1 MQKPYNSTNSNMH
14 KNILYVSWTSRNDR
28 PYFDPSVR
36 YRCFNFANELIKRGH
51 SATVIS
57 QVRFQETYKEL
68 PKYDAY
74 VFHRPY
80 LTQELSEFLQDHNE
94 QELII
99 ADFDDLIFDVRY
111 AEQTP
116 MVRVRGGDSKATRSY
131 LSKTYDAASL
141 FDRFTLSTAPLKEH
155 TKELFPAADAL
166 VLSNSIDPGFLGL
179 SRIARRT
186 TPISQRP
193 YGLGYFSGT
202 ASHDKDFAMIAPLIA
217 KRILASGEKILLVG
231 PLEIPEC
238 LKVLENQVITKPLVS
253 FHELAKTMAQCETVL
268 APLENT
274 IFTLSKSGLKFFE
287 AVLAGCNVIAT
298 PIPDIDRFESPMLK
312 KCQSIDDWDVALSDT
327 FKINEN
333 DREREVTRIENLVAV
348 KSQIDHWLEHFM
360 DIQNA

>member
-1 MQKPYNSTNSNMH
+1 MQTTHNLAKSNMQ

-57 QVRFQETYKEL
+57 QVRFQEIYKEL
-68 PKYDAY
+68 PAYDAY

-80 LTQELSEFLQDHNE
+80 LTQELSEFLQEHNE

-155 TKELFPAADAL
+155 TNELFPKADAL

-186 TPISQRP
+186 NPVTQRP

-217 KRILASGEKILLVG
+217 KRIIASGEKILLVG
-231 PLEIPEC
+231 PLEIPDC
-238 LKVLENQVITKPLVS
+238 LKALENQVIIHPLVS
-253 FHELAKTMAQCETVL
+253 FHELAKTMAKCETVL
-268 APLENT
+268 APLEDT
-274 IFTLSKSGLKFFE
+274 VFTLSKSGLKFFE

-298 PIPDIDRFESPMLK
+298 PIPDIDRFDSLMLK
-312 KCQSIDDWDVALSDT
+312 KCRSIEEWEDALNSSFELDG
-327 FKINEN
+327 
-333 DREREVTRIENLVAV
+333 DEREVEITRIENLVAV
-348 KSQIDHWLEHFM
+348 KTQIDHWLEHFM
-360 DIQNA
+360 DIHNA

>member
-1 MQKPYNSTNSNMH
+1 MQKPCSLVNSKMQ

-57 QVRFQETYKEL
+57 QVRFQEIYKDL

-74 VFHRPY
+74 IFHRPY
-80 LTQELSEFLQDHNE
+80 LTQELSEFLQEHND

-111 AEQTP
+111 AELTP
-116 MVRVRGGDSKATRSY
+116 MVRVRGGDTKSVRSY
-131 LSKTYDAASL
+131 LSKNYDAASL
-141 FDRFTLSTAPLKEH
+141 FNRFTLSTSPLEEH
-155 TKELFPAADAL
+155 TRELFPTSKSL

-179 SRIARRT
+179 SRIARRSN
-186 TPISQRP
+186 PIADRP
-193 YGLGYFSGT
+193 YALGYFSGT

-217 KRILASGEKILLVG
+217 KRIIDSGERILLVG

-238 LKVLENQVITKPLVS
+238 LKALENQVVAHPLVS

-268 APLENT
+268 APLEDT

-298 PIPDIDRFESPMLK
+298 PIPDIDRFTSPLLK
-312 KCQSIDDWDVALSDT
+312 KCRNIDEWEEALASAFDLG
-327 FKINEN
+327 
-333 DREREVTRIENLVAV
+333 DDERETEISRIEQLVAV
-348 KSQIDHWLEHFM
+348 KPQIDLWLEEFM
-360 DIQNA
+360 EIQNA

>member
-1 MQKPYNSTNSNMH
+1 MQKLHNLANSKMQR
-14 KNILYVSWTSRNDR
+14 KILYVSWTSRNDR

-57 QVRFQETYKEL
+57 QVRFQEIYKEL

-74 VFHRPY
+74 IFHRPY
-80 LTQELSEFLQDHNE
+80 LTQELSEFLQEHNE

-111 AEQTP
+111 AELTP
-116 MVRVRGGDSKATRSY
+116 MVRVRGGDTKSVRSY

-141 FDRFTLSTAPLKEH
+141 FNRFTLSTSPLKEH
-155 TKELFPAADAL
+155 ASELFPGAEAL

-186 TPISQRP
+186 NPVGERP
-193 YGLGYFSGT
+193 YALGYFSGT

-217 KRILASGEKILLVG
+217 KRIIKTGEKILLVG

-238 LKVLENQVITKPLVS
+238 LKALESQVVAHPLVS

-268 APLENT
+268 APLEDT

-298 PIPDIDRFESPMLK
+298 PIPDIDRFDSPLLK
-312 KCQSIDDWDVALSDT
+312 KCRNIDEWEEAFTST
-327 FKINEN
+327 FDLNE
-333 DREREVTRIENLVAV
+333 EAREVEISRIEKMVAV
-348 KSQIDHWLEHFM
+348 KPQIDLWLEHFM
-360 DIQNA
+360 ENHNA